1 MFVAALTRKGLVL
14 DFTRRTL
21 TTALRH
27 VPLVDRRFDASV
39 SIAVNI
45 SPVALLDPEFIDWAV
60 SQFQAESVDPSR
72 IMFEITEDVFM
83 EDLTTVDSLIRRLR
97 SEGIKVSL
105 DDSGTGYSSLSYVS
119 GLPLAEVKADKT
131 FVERINDDTK
141 ALDLFRAISS
151 MAETLGYD
159 LVAEGV
165 ETREQLAA
173 IRTTS
178 CRIAQG
184 YLFGKPEPLE

>member
-1 MFVAALTRKGLVL
+1 M
-14 DFTRRTL
+14 
-21 TTALRH
+21 
-27 VPLVDRRFDASV
+27 DRRFDASV